1 MTHTEKTDSDIER
14 NAKEAWDA
22 MFGYFIGHTGP
33 FRVLSAI
40 IWGQDKATAQA
51 DCARRLREMGR

>member
-1 MTHTEKTDSDIER
+1 MTYEESVRE
-14 NAKEAWDA
+14 A

-33 FRVLSAI
+33 FRMLSGI

-51 DCARRLREMGR
+51 DCERRLREMGR